1 MCRVCKKLWLT
12 EQVVHPF
19 RTLWE
24 TTLFLRS
31 KDYLYKLRAM
41 MNVGTRMKKHI
52 EPANKIDKTE
62 LVGALDASS
71 LPNGRWAKRMRQE
84 EPTAGSHFES
94 PMRKYNLAVLRF
106 CLDKSEE
113 NFYILQTLCEAIW
126 GRTLTLPETLEVLI
140 FGHPCKSSHWS
151 YVERGCEYIPTWS
164 VTREL
169 QQEAN
174 FKHEDIVVLYEHP
187 DAKHWG
193 PFLAEYY
200 NLRFDYNPEASPFYY
215 FRQIASDSNDTK

>member
-1 MCRVCKKLWLT
+1 MTNASPRKMKHT
-12 EQVVHPF
+12 ESA
-19 RTLWE
+19 T
-24 TTLFLRS
+24 
-31 KDYLYKLRAM
+31 
-41 MNVGTRMKKHI
+41 
-52 EPANKIDKTE
+52 KIDKTE

-84 EPTAGSHFES
+84 EPTARSHFES

-126 GRTLTLPETLEVLI
+126 GRTLTLPETLEVLL

-169 QQEAN
+169 QQEAE
-174 FKHEDIVVLYEHP
+174 FKEQDIVVLYERS
-187 DAKHWG
+187 DVTDWG

-200 NLRFDYNPEASPFYY
+200 NLKFDYNPEESPFYY
-215 FRQIASDSNDTK
+215 FRQLASHSNDNE